1 MSSAPPRY
9 NPWPFALTLP
19 LLSAFPNAT
28 SLGIATVYFKSLGY
42 SNAFIGY
49 TGALFIPFAASFL
62 WAPWLDRIGTKRG
75 WQLGLTL
82 GLAVIYATLAG
93 AVALRMVTP
102 WPALAIIGIVAV
114 VGGTAEVSMNGFF
127 LHALDASQQ
136 AGLSGVRV
144 AAIRCGHVLA
154 SGLLVK
160 VCADYG
166 TRVGDPVAGWT
177 RVFGVLAAAFFAAFV
192 YHSWVLPRPPSD
204 RPAASARE
212 SGFYFRVWQEFR
224 SLPRIGSIAAFYLTY
239 RFGEG
244 LMARMISPFLLDPPS
259 QGGVGLS
266 VADVAVAQ
274 GTIGAVA
281 AIAGG
286 IFGGWLVKTLGLRR
300 TALPLAICMTLP
312 HAGYLW
318 LASVRTAPYLAIQ
331 SCVAVETFGYGMG
344 FASMFTLTMVMSR
357 GEFRSTFAAIF
368 VALWSIGWLVPTF
381 FSGLIQ
387 TQIGYFWLFAL
398 SMVAAIPGILLVL
411 RLPLAQLDLD
421 LLGRPA
427 ATVD

>member
-1 MSSAPPRY
+1 
-9 NPWPFALTLP
+9 
-19 LLSAFPNAT
+19 
-28 SLGIATVYFKSLGY
+28 
-42 SNAFIGY
+42 
-49 TGALFIPFAASFL
+49 
-62 WAPWLDRIGTKRG
+62 
-75 WQLGLTL
+75 
-82 GLAVIYATLAG
+82 
-93 AVALRMVTP
+93 
-102 WPALAIIGIVAV
+102 
-114 VGGTAEVSMNGFF
+114 
-127 LHALDASQQ
+127 
-136 AGLSGVRV
+136 
-144 AAIRCGHVLA
+144 
-154 SGLLVK
+154 
-160 VCADYG
+160 
-166 TRVGDPVAGWT
+166 
-177 RVFGVLAAAFFAAFV
+177 
-192 YHSWVLPRPPSD
+192 
-204 RPAASARE
+204 
-212 SGFYFRVWQEFR
+212 
-224 SLPRIGSIAAFYLTY
+224 
-239 RFGEG
+239 
-244 LMARMISPFLLDPPS
+244 MARMISPFLLDPPS